1 MKMHQLMLTPEQYN
15 KLGYPIDV
23 ANYVSS
29 NRILVLMDEYTL
41 LELMLKGAE
50 CLDKE
55 LDTIS
60 IHKREKKN

>member
-1 MKMHQLMLTPEQYN
+1 MLTPEQYN

-23 ANYVSS
+23 ANYVSC
-29 NRILVLMDEYTL
+29 NRSRVIMDEYTL
-41 LELMLKGAE
+41 SELLLKGAE
-50 CLDKE
+50 CGDKE